1 MSLSRVEQVKKR
13 RPFALW
19 DLVVYG
25 VLAALIAVLF
35 AVFVFAADKEPLT
48 GVKIEREG
56 SILYAYTFG
65 NGGEIAPAGAGL
77 VEERSDDNLVYVTVY
92 RDSEKGKYN
101 TLVIDTEK
109 RTIKMYETNCSIHQ
123 DCMYMAEIAAVSN
136 VIVCVPHGLKI
147 AALNA
152 KEEFRP
158 SIG

>member
-1 MSLSRVEQVKKR
+1 MEQVKKR
-13 RPFALW
+13 KPFALW

-25 VLAALIAVLF
+25 ALAALIVVLF
-35 AVFVFAADKEPLT
+35 AVFVFTADKTPLT

-56 SILYAYTFG
+56 NILYTYTFG
-65 NGGEIAPAGAGL
+65 TGSEIAPAGAGL

-92 RDSEKGKYN
+92 RDGEKGKYN

-109 RTIKMYETNCSIHQ
+109 RTIKMHETNCSIHQ
-123 DCMYMAEIAAVSN
+123 DCMYMTEISAVN
-136 VIVCVPHGLKI
+136 GVIICVPHGLKI
-147 AALNA
+147 TALNA